1 MKKLLFTLLILF
13 GAIAQVSADENKTL
27 LLSFITDE
35 VKAAWMPASGWTSI
49 WAFQTGYEGSWY
61 ALSDSNSDGI
71 YEASIPDN
79 CDKWLLVCGTGET
92 PNWDK
97 KSIQSGN
104 IDYAS
109 EEFYFRIN
117 NTLIDTYNI
126 DINNGGVTKLT
137 TPRKSLKF
145 QFANAA
151 ANWTKDDAWI
161 GVWAWKDGDKGHW
174 YNPGT
179 PTDGI
184 YTVSIPNVDDYWML
198 VRGEGS
204 YNEETNWEKKWNESA
219 TIAYQNGE
227 QRISEFRKVANNY
240 SPASIFNNLSVV
252 GDFAA
257 GWEPATDGILMS
269 RVCPDITAYFEEGNT
284 LHFYFTIDSRA
295 SYHEYRF
302 QNINWD
308 YLPGYDQV
316 NISEDTKVSLTV
328 NAGIQSEVATN
339 GFRIHGHGIYL
350 EKVTIGDPE
359 EVLWTGKHYISYNA
373 ADGNAYKEWGNPDSY
388 IAVKRFHSTE
398 AKNYEYKVVANK
410 TWSTYVLPE
419 GPNAKYELKEIG
431 DFKVILSAD
440 ISAHAHTLG
449 CIAEKYVSVGA
460 SGFSTFS
467 SKHSVDFTG
476 QPIKA
481 YRAEINGDNKVVLKQ
496 VNKIPN
502 NNGVMLIG
510 ETNAEVAVPF
520 TSESDFNEVT
530 NLFKATDGK
539 SDIAGSD
546 TDPYN
551 YVFSTSPA
559 MGFYKLAT
567 ALDKEKVKVGGAYL
581 HSDTELAAEVG
592 SSRVGWII
600 DGEETTGINTVEQTQ
615 PTVENKV
622 VYNLNGQRVMNPA
635 KGLYIVN
642 GKKVI
647 IK

>member
-13 GAIAQVSADENKTL
+13 GAISQVSAVKTVKIQFATEANNW
-27 LLSFITDE
+27 LSKTFC
-35 VKAAWMPASGWTSI
+35 AI
-49 WAFQTGYEGSWY
+49 WAWGPETSAEWY
-61 ALSDSNSDGI
+61 TLTDDNSDGI
-71 YEASIPDN
+71 YEASVPDGVKTWILN
-79 CDKWLLVCGTGET
+79 CSDENEKWGTQTGNITCYSGYIYTINRNDAHNIGDGITIAIET
-92 PNWDK
+92 P
-97 KSIQSGN
+97 KS
-104 IDYAS
+104 
-109 EEFYFRIN
+109 F
-117 NTLIDTYNI
+117 
-126 DINNGGVTKLT
+126 KL
-137 TPRKSLKF
+137 

-161 GVWAWKDGDKGHW
+161 GVWAWKDGEEGHW
-174 YNPGT
+174 YNPGS
-179 PTDGI
+179 PSDGT
-184 YTVSIPNVDDYWML
+184 YTVSVPDAVDYWML

-204 YNEETNWEKKWNESA
+204 YNEETNWGKKWNESA

-419 GPNAKYELKEIG
+419 TDNAKYELKEIG

-440 ISAHAHTLG
+440 ISAHTLG

-551 YVFSTSPA
+551 YVFSSKDKLGNDNP
-559 MGFYKLAT
+559 GFYELKAVLPA
-567 ALDKEKVKVGGAYL
+567 ASVKVGGAYL
-581 HSDTELAAEVG
+581 HTGTALAAEAAT
-592 SSRVGWII
+592 SRVGWII
-600 DGEETTGINTVEQTQ
+600 DGDDTTGINQIENAQPATVKDA
-615 PTVENKV
+615 VI
-622 VYNLNGQRVMNPA
+622 YNLNGQRVMNPG